1 VLAAWSKA
9 FPGLI
14 RPTSN
19 IPPALMTHLRYPE
32 ALFSLQRAILA
43 QYHETNAAAFYAGQ
57 NFWSVPADPA
67 TASRGQL
74 SQPPYYLT
82 LTGMPGQSGPRFSMV
97 TSLTQRG
104 RPNMAAFLAVDS
116 VPGTS
121 GYGKMRILELP
132 QTAGI
137 VGPQQAD
144 NDFQS
149 DPKAS
154 IELTQLRKGGSK
166 VIFGNLITV
175 PLGGDLLYTQ
185 PVYVSADAAGSAGS
199 YPALKRV
206 FAYFNGRVGYA
217 ATLQGALAQALG
229 TASGQAASPPGSLR
243 RYLQQ
248 AQQYYAQ
255 ALAALRKPDGF
266 AEFGADLAKMNDAL
280 KQAAKLAG
288 VPASGGTG
296 HSGG

>member
-14 RPTSN
+14 RSASE
-19 IPPALMTHLRYPE
+19 IPPALRAHLRYPQ
-32 ALFSLQRAILA
+32 ALFALQREILTK
-43 QYHETNAAAFYAGQ
+43 YHEKNAAAFYAGQ
-57 NFWSVPADPA
+57 DFWSVPADPA
-67 TASRGQL
+67 TSSHGQL

-82 LTGMPGQSGPRFSMV
+82 LAGLPGQGQPQFSLV

-116 VPGTS
+116 VPGP

-132 QTAGI
+132 QAAGI

-229 TASGQAASPPGSLR
+229 TASGQAASPPGSLQ
-243 RYLQQ
+243 RYLQE
-248 AQQYYAQ
+248 AQQYYAR
-255 ALAALRKPDGF
+255 ALAALGKPDGF
-266 AEFGADLAKMNDAL
+266 AEFGADLAKMNEAL

-288 VPASGGTG
+288 TPAAGGPG
-296 HSGG
+296 HAGG